1 LTVLANLL
9 NGIAQADPHTRDFT
23 FHGLREALA
32 ELVARFPVY
41 RTYVTDRNASEQD
54 RRYVH
59 WALSQSKK
67 HSRAADTQ
75 VLDFIAGLLVAGV
88 AAPAAAPGTPD
99 GDSRIARFIARFQQY
114 TAPVTAKAV
123 EDTACYVYN
132 RLVAL
137 NEVGGSPTRFG
148 ISPHAFHTAIRQR
161 REAWPD
167 AMVSTSTHDTKRSE
181 DVRTRI
187 DVLSEMPDEW
197 HCHLVR
203 WSRLNRGKKR
213 LASGHPAPSRNDEYF
228 IYQTLVGAWPLN
240 DEAGETLRERL
251 QAYLLKAVK
260 EAKLHTSWL
269 NPDEEYE
276 DAVTEFVDA
285 LLRNP
290 SRNAFLS
297 DFIPFQRQV
306 AHYGLLNGLSQTLL
320 KLTLPGVPDTYQGS
334 ETWTFSLVDPDN
346 RRPVD
351 YPARRAMLE
360 ALQAACRDR
369 DEHTALLGELL
380 DHLADGRAKLY
391 LTWRILE
398 LRRRMPDFF
407 RHADYVGL
415 PADGTRSDNV
425 VAFARHHAGHSIVCA
440 AARRYRG
447 LIEGPE
453 ERPCGT
459 AWSDTVLTL
468 PGGKARRRFRDL
480 LSGATVDAPAI
491 DGGTALACV
500 ELFAHWPVALLVQL
514 PAPDES
520 TQEASVQEEPSRM
533 SSVGE

>member
-1 LTVLANLL
+1 LS
-9 NGIAQADPHTRDFT
+9 
-23 FHGLREALA
+23 GL
-32 ELVARFPVY
+32 
-41 RTYVTDRNASEQD
+41 
-54 RRYVH
+54 
-59 WALSQSKK
+59 
-67 HSRAADTQ
+67 
-75 VLDFIAGLLVAGV
+75 
-88 AAPAAAPGTPD
+88 AAPAVAPDATTR
-99 GDSRIARFIARFQQY
+99 DSRVERFIARFQQY

-137 NEVGGSPTRFG
+137 NEVGASPTRFG
-148 ISPHAFHTAIRQR
+148 ISLHAFHAAVRQR

-197 HCHLVR
+197 HRHLVR

-213 LASGHPAPSRNDEYF
+213 LASGQPAPSRNDEYF
-228 IYQTLVGAWPLN
+228 IYQTLVGAWPLH
-240 DEAGETLRERL
+240 DEAGDALRERL
-251 QAYLLKAVK
+251 QAYLLKAVR

-276 DAVTEFVDA
+276 AAVAEFVDA

-297 DFIPFQRQV
+297 DFVPFQRRV
-306 AHYGLLNGLSQTLL
+306 THYGMLNSLSQTLL
-320 KLTLPGVPDTYQGS
+320 KLALPGVPDTYQGS

-360 ALQAACRDR
+360 ALQAACGDR
-369 DEHTALLGELL
+369 DDHAALLGDLL
-380 DHLADGRAKLY
+380 DHLADGRGKLY
-391 LTWRILE
+391 LTWRMLA

-407 RHADYVGL
+407 RYADYVGL
-415 PADGTRSDNV
+415 AAEGPRSDNV
-425 VAFARHHAGHSIVCA
+425 VAFARHHEGHGIVCA
-440 AARRYRG
+440 ATRWYRG
-447 LIEGPE
+447 LIDGPD

-459 AWSDTVLTL
+459 SWSDTVLTL
-468 PGGKARRRFRDL
+468 PGGKAARRFRDL
-480 LSGATVDAPAI
+480 LSGVTIASSAI
-491 DGGTALACV
+491 DGDKTLACAD
-500 ELFAHWPVALLVQL
+500 LFAHWPVALLI
-514 PAPDES
+514 
-520 TQEASVQEEPSRM
+520 EEPAQDEQM
-533 SSVGE
+533 